1 MSLSNGC
8 ISQRYL
14 GQCVCVWVCL
24 CVRVCRFMSASARV
38 CLSLGYECYA
48 ATLT

>member
-14 GQCVCVWVCL
+14 GQCVCVGV